1 MIAAFAVATI
11 VLVGCSS
18 EVSSASAATVAGTD
32 IPRSQLEEAVTTIT
46 DRAGTLE
53 DADAESRADIVAPMQ
68 RQLLS
73 LFVQAEIIEDV
84 ADERGIT
91 VDDQAI
97 TDQIEADTAEIG
109 GEDEFEQTLAQSQ
122 LTLPVY
128 RDVLLPAQQ
137 RVEAIRTSLQED
149 LPDTEVRTA
158 RHILVDDADEAQEIV
173 DLLDEGADF
182 AELAE
187 QRSTDPGS
195 GAQGGDLGPAP
206 RGSYVDAFEQAVW
219 ESELNE
225 VVGPVETEFG
235 FHILEV
241 TDESVLSG
249 DEVDPATQAQ
259 TLDRLLTE
267 LLQTSFGEADVQ
279 VASAFGTWD
288 GDLGEVVEDP
298 AVGSGD

>member
-73 LFVQAEIIEDV
+73 LFVQAEIIADV

-97 TDQIEADTAEIG
+97 TDQIEADTAELG

-128 RDVLLPAQQ
+128 REVLLPAQQ

-195 GAQGGDLGPAP
+195 GAQGGDLGAAP

-249 DEVDPATQAQ
+249 EEVDPATQAQ

>member
-1 MIAAFAVATI
+1 MIAALAVATI